1 MQPINRTDKRP
12 PNVQI
17 AASIRAAIL
26 GGELEPG
33 AQLPTGHELA
43 EFFGVSR
50 MTVQTAV
57 RTLREEGFVRSR
69 TGSGVYVRDQ
79 ASLPA
84 LSQQDHVL
92 AGVAAFLFEM
102 GHLKRLT
109 RARWLLL
116 GIPQPETVAEHC
128 FRAGAVG
135 IALAVLEGADVG
147 RTAALCLLHDAH
159 QTRNGDV
166 FSVARTYVTTAAPAA
181 VTTHQTS
188 AMPNAMAKIF
198 QDLVA
203 EYGAGQTLESQLA
216 RDADDIETLLQ
227 AAEYRAQGH
236 DTAPWRETSTAALR
250 TLSAQQLGQAIS
262 SANPHSWW
270 SAVIASYWELHA
282 SPPGQ
287 TRAH

>member
-1 MQPINRTDKRP
+1 
-12 PNVQI
+12 
-17 AASIRAAIL
+17 
-26 GGELEPG
+26 
-33 AQLPTGHELA
+33 
-43 EFFGVSR
+43 
-50 MTVQTAV
+50 
-57 RTLREEGFVRSR
+57 
-69 TGSGVYVRDQ
+69 
-79 ASLPA
+79 
-84 LSQQDHVL
+84 
-92 AGVAAFLFEM
+92 VAAFLFEM

-270 SAVIASYWELHA
+270 SAVIASYRELHA